1 MIEKH
6 ISIRPA
12 TQEDADAIAFLLR
25 ALGSFRLIEAEPEA
39 ATAERTRR
47 HLAMSLSGDQH
58 LVLVAVEANGALAG
72 YAAVHWLPYLILA
85 GPEGFVSELFVRED
99 CRGAGIGGRLLDR
112 IEAEARSRGCAR
124 LMLVNIRDRE
134 SYTRQFYTKQGWAER
149 EDVANFVLKL

>member
-1 MIEKH
+1 MIDKPV
-6 ISIRPA
+6 SIRPA
-12 TQEDADAIAFLLR
+12 TLKDADAIAVLLR

-47 HLAMSLSGDQH
+47 HLAMCLGDAH
-58 LVLVAVEANGALAG
+58 LVLIAVEANGALAG
-72 YAAVHWLPYLILA
+72 YASVHWLPYLILA

-99 CRGAGIGGRLLDR
+99 CRGTGIGGRLLGR

-134 SYTRQFYTKQGWAER
+134 SYKRQFYPKQGWAER